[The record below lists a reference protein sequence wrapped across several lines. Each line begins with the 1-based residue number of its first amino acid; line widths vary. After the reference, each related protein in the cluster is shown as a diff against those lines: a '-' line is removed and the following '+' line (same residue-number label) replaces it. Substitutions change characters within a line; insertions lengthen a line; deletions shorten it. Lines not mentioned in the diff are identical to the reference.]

1 MSIFDK
7 LKLKSKL
14 IELLLI
20 KKDIEIEQLKIELLI
35 SKGICQSKAEAR
47 RIIQEDVFDYVIN
60 RTKSL

>member
-7 LKLKSKL
+7 LKLKPKL